1 MTTARKT
8 VLHFFRNILIL
19 IWVIGACW
27 DQGIKKVGDFGS
39 LIHVYCNANIQMMI
53 IRMIV
58 RKSEHTSSHSLL

>member
-27 DQGIKKVGDFGS
+27 DQGIKEVGDFGS
-39 LIHVYCNANIQMMI
+39 LIHVYCNAN
-53 IRMIV
+53 
-58 RKSEHTSSHSLL
+58 KYSNDDYKNDC